1 MLQTQR
7 EGPLGT
13 NRRTLIQLLLLI
25 FFLTCRKFLAFPNKT
40 HKNTYVKKLNRF
52 QNQILKGQEMPHVY
66 KWPEELKFYLSVPPA
81 WRLNEG
87 DCVRGKQAKTSKLCE
102 HMVKIAR
109 YPSVLRKVELHSY
122 SIYSYSD
129 FLMNIF
135 C

>member
-1 MLQTQR
+1 M
-7 EGPLGT
+7 EGGPSGYKQKNT
-13 NRRTLIQLLLLI
+13 HTVAVIDF

-87 DCVRGKQAKTSKLCE
+87 GLC
-102 HMVKIAR
+102 
-109 YPSVLRKVELHSY
+109 
-122 SIYSYSD
+122 
-129 FLMNIF
+129 
-135 C
+135 